1 MKLLLDS
8 HIFLWGLSEP
18 NRLSKKQIAAM
29 EDPTNK
35 VYLSSISITEIA
47 IKASLG
53 KLELSFDPIDAAE
66 RSGFE
71 MLDFSAKDA
80 LLLKDLPFHH
90 RDPFDRMLITQAIS
104 RKLIFV
110 TQDSLMDPYDCRTLG
125 QDIPFQINL
134 CKAHIGHLGMIV
146 LSCLNQSFFYTLTD
160 KNSWHYPVLMN

>member
-1 MKLLLDS
+1 MKLLLDT
-8 HIFLWGLSEP
+8 HTFLWALSEP

-35 VYLSSISITEIA
+35 VYVSSISITEIA
-47 IKASLG
+47 IKTSLG
-53 KLELSFDPIDAAE
+53 KLELSFNPIDAAE

-104 RKLIFV
+104 RKLVFV
-110 TQDSLMDPYDCRTLG
+110 TQDSLMDLYDCRTLR
-125 QDIPFQINL
+125 
-134 CKAHIGHLGMIV
+134 
-146 LSCLNQSFFYTLTD
+146 
-160 KNSWHYPVLMN
+160 

>member
-1 MKLLLDS
+1 MKLLLDT
-8 HIFLWGLSEP
+8 HAFLWAISEP

-47 IKASLG
+47 IKVSLG
-53 KLELSFDPIDAAE
+53 KLELIFDPIDAAE

-104 RKLIFV
+104 RKLLFV
-110 TQDSLMDPYDCRTLG
+110 TQDSLMDPYNCRTLR
-125 QDIPFQINL
+125 
-134 CKAHIGHLGMIV
+134 
-146 LSCLNQSFFYTLTD
+146 
-160 KNSWHYPVLMN
+160 

>member
-1 MKLLLDS
+1 MKLLLDT
-8 HIFLWGLSEP
+8 HTFLWALSEP

-35 VYLSSISITEIA
+35 VHVSSISITEIA

-104 RKLIFV
+104 RKLVFV
-110 TQDSLMDPYDCRTLG
+110 TQDSLMDPYDCRTLR
-125 QDIPFQINL
+125 
-134 CKAHIGHLGMIV
+134 
-146 LSCLNQSFFYTLTD
+146 
-160 KNSWHYPVLMN
+160 

>member
-1 MKLLLDS
+1 MKLLLDT
-8 HIFLWGLSEP
+8 HTFLWALSEP
-18 NRLSKKQIAAM
+18 NRLSKKQITAM

-35 VYLSSISITEIA
+35 VYVSSISITEIA
-47 IKASLG
+47 VTASLG

-110 TQDSLMDPYDCRTLG
+110 TQDSLMDPYDCRTLR
-125 QDIPFQINL
+125 
-134 CKAHIGHLGMIV
+134 
-146 LSCLNQSFFYTLTD
+146 
-160 KNSWHYPVLMN
+160 

>member
-1 MKLLLDS
+1 MKLLLDT
-8 HIFLWGLSEP
+8 HAFLWALFEP

-35 VYLSSISITEIA
+35 VYVRTISITEIA

-80 LLLKDLPFHH
+80 LLLSDLPFHH
-90 RDPFDRMLITQAIS
+90 RDSFDRMLLTHAIS
-104 RKLIFV
+104 RKLVFV
-110 TQDSLMDPYDCRTLG
+110 TQDSIMDPYDCRTLR
-125 QDIPFQINL
+125 
-134 CKAHIGHLGMIV
+134 
-146 LSCLNQSFFYTLTD
+146 
-160 KNSWHYPVLMN
+160 

>member
-1 MKLLLDS
+1 MKLLLDT
-8 HIFLWGLSEP
+8 HTFLWALSEP

-35 VYLSSISITEIA
+35 VYVSSISITEIA

-53 KLELSFDPIDAAE
+53 KLELIFDPIDAAE

-104 RKLIFV
+104 RKLIFL
-110 TQDSLMDPYDCRTLG
+110 TQNSLMGSIRLPNFEVGGPIPNKPVQSTNWTSWYDSAELSE
-125 QDIPFQINL
+125 P
-134 CKAHIGHLGMIV
+134 IV
-146 LSCLNQSFFYTLTD
+146 LPTLTD
-160 KNSWHYPVLMN
+160 KNSWII

>member
-1 MKLLLDS
+1 
-8 HIFLWGLSEP
+8 
-18 NRLSKKQIAAM
+18 M

-35 VYLSSISITEIA
+35 VYVSSISITEIA
-47 IKASLG
+47 MKASFG

-71 MLDFSAKDA
+71 MLDFSAKEA

-104 RKLIFV
+104 RKLVFV

-125 QDIPFQINL
+125 
-134 CKAHIGHLGMIV
+134 
-146 LSCLNQSFFYTLTD
+146 
-160 KNSWHYPVLMN
+160 

>member
-1 MKLLLDS
+1 MKLLLDT
-8 HIFLWGLSEP
+8 HTFLWALSEP

-35 VYLSSISITEIA
+35 VYVSSISITEIT

-53 KLELSFDPIDAAE
+53 KLELSFDPINAAE
-66 RSGFE
+66 RSGFA

-104 RKLIFV
+104 RKLVFV
-110 TQDSLMDPYDCRTLG
+110 TQDSLMDPYDCRTLR
-125 QDIPFQINL
+125 
-134 CKAHIGHLGMIV
+134 
-146 LSCLNQSFFYTLTD
+146 
-160 KNSWHYPVLMN
+160 

>member
-1 MKLLLDS
+1 MKLLLDT
-8 HIFLWGLSEP
+8 HTFLWALSEP

-35 VYLSSISITEIA
+35 VYVSSISITEIA

-53 KLELSFDPIDAAE
+53 KLELVFDPLGAAE
-66 RSGFE
+66 KSDFE

-104 RKLIFV
+104 RKLMIA
-110 TQDSLMDPYDCRTLG
+110 TQDSIIDQYDCQTL
-125 QDIPFQINL
+125 
-134 CKAHIGHLGMIV
+134 K
-146 LSCLNQSFFYTLTD
+146 
-160 KNSWHYPVLMN
+160 

>member
-1 MKLLLDS
+1 MKLLLDT
-8 HIFLWGLSEP
+8 HTFLWGLSEP

-35 VYLSSISITEIA
+35 VYVSSISFTEIA
-47 IKASLG
+47 INASLG

-110 TQDSLMDPYDCRTLG
+110 TQDSLMDPYDCRTLR
-125 QDIPFQINL
+125 
-134 CKAHIGHLGMIV
+134 
-146 LSCLNQSFFYTLTD
+146 
-160 KNSWHYPVLMN
+160 

>member
-1 MKLLLDS
+1 MKLLLDT
-8 HIFLWGLSEP
+8 HTFFWALSEP
-18 NRLSKKQIAAM
+18 NLLSKKQIAAM

-35 VYLSSISITEIA
+35 VYVSSISITEIA

-90 RDPFDRMLITQAIS
+90 RDPFDRMLIAQAIS

-110 TQDSLMDPYDCRTLG
+110 TQDSLMDPYDCRTLR
-125 QDIPFQINL
+125 
-134 CKAHIGHLGMIV
+134 
-146 LSCLNQSFFYTLTD
+146 
-160 KNSWHYPVLMN
+160 